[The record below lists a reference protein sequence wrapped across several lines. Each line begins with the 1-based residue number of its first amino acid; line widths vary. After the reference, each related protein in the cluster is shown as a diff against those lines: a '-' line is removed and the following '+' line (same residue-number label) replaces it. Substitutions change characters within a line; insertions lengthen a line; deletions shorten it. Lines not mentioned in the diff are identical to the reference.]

1 MPVGFVFGRWK
12 VLLNVEAI
20 EILVP
25 VGAQVQI
32 GRQGF
37 VMIRIVGVAVVFTS
51 GNWIVS
57 LEFDG
62 FNCKQHS
69 VK

>member
-1 MPVGFVFGRWK
+1 MPVEFAFGRWK
-12 VLLNVEAI
+12 VHLNVKAV
-20 EILVP
+20 EILVR

-37 VMIRIVGVAVVFTS
+37 VMIRMDELAAVTTS

-62 FNCKQHS
+62 FNGKQHI